1 MARDPYKYFRVEA
14 RELVDALARA
24 ALEIEKGSGGNEP
37 VAQMLR
43 LAHTLK
49 GASRVVRQPEIADV
63 AHAIEDLLA
72 PHRDQSPAA
81 PPALA
86 EPVLRML
93 DAITSRLSAL
103 EPEAPPAAETAAP
116 ATPETLRSVRVE
128 IAEMDA
134 LLEGISEAALRLAE
148 LRRELD
154 ELARARQ
161 IAAALVDQLPA
172 THRGRASA
180 EELRA
185 LVARVERNLGS
196 GVDRLESELD
206 QTRDRAR
213 DLRLLPASVVFPI
226 LERAA
231 RDAAHSLDRSIV
243 FEATGGE
250 CRLEANV
257 LFALRDGLLH
267 VVRNAVAHGV
277 EPEAER
283 RRLGKPP
290 AGRIALRVE
299 RRGNR
304 VAFVCSDD
312 GRGIDPDSVR
322 RAAVARGVITSAKA
336 EALGPDDILR
346 LVLESGV
353 TTTETV
359 TEVSGRGVGLDVLR
373 ATVEELKGEV
383 KLTSDPGHGTTVD
396 LCVPVSISSITALVL
411 DMNGSAF
418 AMPLDAVQ
426 RSMRL
431 SSRDVA
437 RFGDRDSVVV
447 DGVVVPFLSLAGF
460 VGGGARRDRG
470 DRSWSAIVIASG
482 AQTAVIGADRLVG
495 TSSIVLRPLPKAAG
509 FISIAAGVSLDADGN
524 PQLVLDPRGLVALA
538 HGAQVKTRDAAA
550 TEERPPILIVD
561 DSLTTRMLEQSI
573 LESAGYGVDV
583 ATSGEEGLVR
593 ARERAH
599 SLFLVDVE
607 MPGIDGFEFVTRT
620 RADPLLRAVP
630 AIMVSSCDSADDR
643 RRAEEAG
650 ARAYIV
656 KGEFDQGQFL
666 RTIRQLIG

>member
-49 GASRVVRQPEIADV
+49 GASRVVRQPEIANV

-72 PHRDQSPAA
+72 PHRDQSTAA
-81 PPALA
+81 APALA
-86 EPVLRML
+86 EPLLRML
-93 DAITSRLSAL
+93 DAITTRLSAL
-103 EPEAPPAAETAAP
+103 EPEAPPAAEKAAP

-231 RDAAHSLDRSIV
+231 RDVAHSLDRSIV

-353 TTTETV
+353 TTTDTV

-418 AMPLDAVQ
+418 AMPLDAVR

-538 HGAQVKTRDAAA
+538 HGAQVRTRDAAA
-550 TEERPPILIVD
+550 AEERPPILIVD

-583 ATSGEEGLVR
+583 ATSGEEGLIR

-630 AIMVSSCDSADDR
+630 AIMVSSCDSIDDR

>member
-1 MARDPYKYFRVEA
+1 VARDPYKYFRVEA

-49 GASRVVRQPEIADV
+49 GASRVVKQPAIADV

-72 PHRDQSPAA
+72 PHRDQSAAA

-103 EPEAPPAAETAAP
+103 EPEAPPAAEKAAP

-154 ELARARQ
+154 DLARALQ
-161 IAAALVDQLPA
+161 IAAALFDQLPA

-185 LVARVERNLGS
+185 LVARIERNLGS
-196 GVDRLESELD
+196 GVDRLDSELD

-243 FEATGGE
+243 FAATGGE

-267 VVRNAVAHGV
+267 VVRNAVAHGI
-277 EPEAER
+277 EAEAER

-336 EALGPDDILR
+336 EALGPEDILR

-373 ATVEELKGEV
+373 ATVEELKGDV
-383 KLTSDPGHGTTVD
+383 KLTSDPGRGTTVD
-396 LCVPVSISSITALVL
+396 LCVPVSISSIAALVL
-411 DMNGSAF
+411 GMNGSTF

-460 VGGGARRDRG
+460 VGGGDGRDRG

-524 PQLVLDPRGLVALA
+524 PQLVLDPRGLIALA
-538 HGAQVKTRDAAA
+538 HGAQVMTRDAAA
-550 TEERPPILIVD
+550 AEVRPPILIVD

-573 LESAGYGVDV
+573 LESAGYAVEV
-583 ATSGEEGLVR
+583 ATSGEEGLIR
-593 ARERAH
+593 ARERAP

-630 AIMVSSCDSADDR
+630 AIMVSSCDSIDDR

>member
-49 GASRVVRQPEIADV
+49 GAARVVRQPEIADV
-63 AHAIEDLLA
+63 AHAIEGLLA
-72 PHRDQSPAA
+72 PHRDQGTAA
-81 PPALA
+81 EPALA

-103 EPEAPPAAETAAP
+103 EPEAPHAAEKAAP

-180 EELRA
+180 EELRT
-185 LVARVERNLGS
+185 LVARVERTLGS

-213 DLRLLPASVVFPI
+213 DLRLLPASVVFPL

-267 VVRNAVAHGV
+267 VVRNAVAHGI
-277 EPEAER
+277 EAEAER

-336 EALGPDDILR
+336 EALGPEDILR

-373 ATVEELKGEV
+373 ATIEELKGEV
-383 KLTSDPGHGTTVD
+383 KLTSERGRGMTVD

-411 DMNGSAF
+411 DMNGSSF
-418 AMPLDAVQ
+418 AMPLDAVR

-509 FISIAAGVSLDADGN
+509 LISIAAGVSLDADGN
-524 PQLVLDPRGLVALA
+524 PQLVLDPRGLIALA
-538 HGAQVKTRDAAA
+538 HGAQVRTRDAAA
-550 TEERPPILIVD
+550 TEVRPPVLIVD

-583 ATSGEEGLVR
+583 AISGEEGLLR

-620 RADPLLRAVP
+620 RADPVLRAVP